1 MMARFE
7 NVGTRKEKPGFGWK
21 KRKEGAEYAKTL

>member
-7 NVGTRKEKPGFGWK
+7 NVGMRKEKPGIEWK
-21 KRKEGAEYAKTL
+21 KRKEGAECAMTL